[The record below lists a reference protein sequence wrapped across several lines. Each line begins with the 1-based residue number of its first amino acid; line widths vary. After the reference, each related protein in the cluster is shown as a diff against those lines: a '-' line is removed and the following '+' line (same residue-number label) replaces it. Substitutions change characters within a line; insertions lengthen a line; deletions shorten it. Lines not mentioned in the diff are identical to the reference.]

1 MNVFSFFLS
10 RSPRSLSH
18 ALLLKIEILILIRVC
33 RAQQLVLS
41 FETSGSRHLSKAL
54 TSPPSERG
62 NEREREGEKRKSDCS
77 MNFSFS
83 SHADNRNWYGT
94 IVKELHEYRYTLFPD
109 TLLYKSIKLKQP
121 SVWHLQVVN
130 LLYKL

>member
-1 MNVFSFFLS
+1 MKVFSFFLS
-10 RSPRSLSH
+10 RSPPRSLSH

-62 NEREREGEKRKSDCS
+62 NEREGEGEKRKSDCS

-83 SHADNRNWYGT
+83 SHADNRNWYVT
-94 IVKELHEYRYTLFPD
+94 IVKEHHEHGYDLFSD
-109 TLLYKSIKLKQP
+109 AQKY
-121 SVWHLQVVN
+121 
-130 LLYKL
+130 